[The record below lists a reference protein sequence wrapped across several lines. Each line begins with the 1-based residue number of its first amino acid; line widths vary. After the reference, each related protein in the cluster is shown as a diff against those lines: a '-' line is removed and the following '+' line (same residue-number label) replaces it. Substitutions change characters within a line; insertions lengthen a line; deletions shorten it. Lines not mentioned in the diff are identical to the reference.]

1 MTQTL
6 EAVYEGGVLKLPTSL
21 PLPEKA
27 RVWIT
32 VGSVAP
38 GQGPE
43 RAAWLKLSED
53 TLSGVWD
60 NEADDVFNELR
71 PR

>member
-1 MTQTL
+1 MTQRL
-6 EAVYEGGVLKLPTSL
+6 EAVYEGGVLKLPNAL

-32 VGSVAP
+32 VESVAP
-38 GQGPE
+38 GQDPE
-43 RAAWLKLSED
+43 RAAWLELSED
-53 TLSGVWD
+53 TLTRVWD
-60 NEADDVFNELR
+60 NAADDVFNELR

>member
-6 EAVYEGGVLKLPTSL
+6 EAVYEGGVLKLPRPL

-27 RVWIT
+27 RVFIT
-32 VGSVAP
+32 VESVAP
-38 GQGPE
+38 AEDRE

-53 TLSGVWD
+53 ALTGVWD